1 MAYISE
7 LHYSNNHANTQ
18 GVSEYVE
25 VVLEAGEDP
34 ADFTLSLYQQ
44 NGNVGPE
51 FALTNP
57 LIESFPASGGR
68 TVYVIDGGPLNFK
81 ITAPTGSG
89 NNYEGIALTDTSGAS
104 NVVLDF
110 YDIGSGGRISPN
122 NGAAA
127 GGGSSTQVPTSGSNN
142 SIQIDENGVISY
154 SSTTRGTVCFAAGTQ
169 IQVPGGFC
177 NVEDIDVG
185 DPIVTA
191 DNGIQQVTWV
201 ASRRVNGRRELAPV
215 VIRKGTL
222 GAKSD
227 LYVSPQHRIR
237 ISGWQ
242 AQLYFGADEVL
253 VPAISLVNGQTILQ
267 QPCHEVIYVH
277 FMFDQHEVV
286 ISNGVATESFF
297 PGKQAVDMLE
307 ENSLN
312 ELLNIFPELRNNSQ
326 VYGKTIKPVAR
337 GSEAGT
343 VALTS
348 RAYEERDPSTIR
360 R

>member
-1 MAYISE
+1 M
-7 LHYSNNHANTQ
+7 
-18 GVSEYVE
+18 SEYVE

-34 ADFTLSLYQQ
+34 ADFTLSLYHQ
-44 NGNVGPE
+44 NGNVGSE
-51 FALTNP
+51 FVLTNP
-57 LIESFPASGGR
+57 LIDSFSASGGR
-68 TVYVIDGGPLNFK
+68 TVYVIDGGALNFQ
-81 ITAPTGSG
+81 ITAPTSSAN

-104 NVVLDF
+104 NVVLDS
-110 YDIGSGGRISPN
+110 YDIGQGANISPN

-127 GGGSSTQVPTSGSNN
+127 GGGSSTNAPTSGNN
-142 SIQIDENGVISY
+142 NAIQIDENGVISY
-154 SSTTRGTVCFAAGTQ
+154 SSTTRGVVCFAAGTQ
-169 IQVPGGFC
+169 IQVPGGLC
-177 NVEDIDVG
+177 SVEDIEVG

-191 DNGIQQVTWV
+191 DSGIPHVTWLALRCV
-201 ASRRVNGRRELAPV
+201 DGRRDLAPV

-253 VPAISLVNGQTILQ
+253 VPAISLVNGQTVLQ
-267 QPCHEVIYVH
+267 QPCNEVTYVH

-286 ISNGVATESFF
+286 ISYGVATESFF

-312 ELLNIFPELRNNSQ
+312 ELLKIFPELSNNSQ
-326 VYGKTIKPVAR
+326 GYGETVKPVVR
-337 GSEAGT
+337 GSEARVLG
-343 VALTS
+343 VA
-348 RAYEERDPSTIR
+348 
-360 R
+360 